1 MQGKTMIDN
10 ATPRRGRPDD
20 VRRALLQAAVD
31 LNCLDRSP
39 TLRELVRHA
48 RVGRTSGMNAVK
60 KMRIAGM
67 MIVCGSR
74 DVPYRN
80 RPVAEYVAACP
91 LTVVSSE
98 NMEVDFS
105 GLQSI
110 SCWMFGDSAQREG

>member
-39 TLRELVRHA
+39 TMRELVRHA
-48 RVGRTSGMNAVK
+48 RVGQSSGMNAVK

-67 MIVCGSR
+67 LVVCGSR
-74 DVPYRN
+74 HVSYRN

-91 LTVVSSE
+91 LTVDE
-98 NMEVDFS
+98 GECMEVDFS

-110 SCWMFGDSAQREG
+110 SGWMFSDGT